1 MPKKRNI
8 VTPVTAQKL
17 NQRHISPFKVNVM
30 QSMLTFHMF
39 TYYTLKHLRE
49 DRLEI
54 QKLLIRHAGVTS
66 NVQENM
72 TRSKFS
78 KEIRVIT

>member
-1 MPKKRNI
+1 
-8 VTPVTAQKL
+8 
-17 NQRHISPFKVNVM
+17 
-30 QSMLTFHMF
+30 MLTFHMF

-49 DRLEI
+49 DFLQI
-54 QKLLIRHAGVTS
+54 QKLLIRHAGVTL